1 MIHEQKNLCREFMR
15 AVLLHAKIDGFG
27 WRSTFTLTFTEDERR
42 EMEKIINNDPTMSL

>member
-1 MIHEQKNLCREFMR
+1 MIPEQQNLCREFLR

-42 EMEKIINNDPTMSL
+42 EMEKIINNDTTMSL